1 MNLETIFKT
10 LGIPLALVAVIAALL
25 SWAGLSIDQ
34 VQAVAVS
41 LVGIQLLGFV
51 LIDALKYAGVVNP
64 GDSGKWSAAYNLV
77 VLIGVVAWLGFAPSF
92 DLAGLDAQIYEL
104 AKTLGIVLAY
114 ISGIT
119 GTKGFHLL
127 AASKRLTYSF

>member
-1 MNLETIFKT
+1 M
-10 LGIPLALVAVIAALL
+10 
-25 SWAGLSIDQ
+25 
-34 VQAVAVS
+34 AVS

-64 GDSGKWSAAYNLV
+64 GDSGKWSAAYNLI

-104 AKTLGIVLAY
+104 AKT
-114 ISGIT
+114 
-119 GTKGFHLL
+119 
-127 AASKRLTYSF
+127 AAHAWRCRNICNDVYTDIPPSMGVGCREIL